1 MMPRILCNRMKYTLL
16 LLLTLLCEI
25 AYPQAPGTTVKGTVT
40 SSAGALPGV
49 SIYVKNNPRTATTTD
64 ENGQYSFVV
73 PENSTLVFSFI
84 GYKNQVINAGSK
96 TLINVVMQ
104 SEDKALGEVV
114 VVGYGKQKAPTVT
127 GAISTV
133 SGGELVSTP
142 VSNITNMLI
151 GRAAGI
157 SGIQS
162 SGEPGQNA
170 ATIRIR
176 GIATLN
182 GQDPLIVIDGVQQP
196 AEQPYVVLN
205 AMDANEIESISILK
219 DASATAVYGIRG
231 ANGVIIVTT
240 KRGKT
245 NRPKFSFS
253 ANEGYTKATSLLPIL
268 GSYEYALFR
277 NEGVYNARAAGNTS
291 FDNLL
296 FTDDEL
302 WKFKNNRDYTTQE
315 VDAMTLTA
323 DQKNALKNSPAL
335 YYTSHNY
342 FKETFAGQGKQQQY
356 NLNVSGGSSKVKYFT
371 SLGYYHQQGILA
383 NTSYGDANTNSD
395 FHRYNFR
402 SNFDIDVFHNFQIS
416 VNLAGQSSVSR
427 FPSGGYGPDDIGDR
441 YQNIIQGI
449 FESSPFVGPGIV
461 DGHLVNGFIGTSG
474 DGINPLVGKG
484 GSGVSPFTSL
494 LSSSVVTQYLTTL
507 TSTVTLK
514 HQMDYLT
521 DGLNANARIAYDDS
535 YTKGF
540 YEQKSIPQ
548 YKAMRDPAN
557 PANILFT
564 GGQLSP
570 NSTSDNWGNSA
581 WRKVYVEA
589 SIDYQHSFGNH
600 NVSALVLGNAQK
612 YTANGMSFNTPS
624 GLMGLVGRATYNF
637 KERYL
642 VEFSMGLNGTENFAP
657 KKRFGYF
664 PAVSAGWVI
673 SKEPLF
679 PENKW
684 VTWIKLR
691 GSYGEVGN
699 DQMNN
704 RRYLYLP
711 NSWAYSGYGYYFGNS
726 NGSSANPYYS
736 GATET
741 ALGNQEITWERAKKL
756 NLAAD
761 LRFIKDKLSITGS
774 LFKEKRN
781 NILVTLQTIPA
792 TYGVPSSSVPPS
804 NLGRVTN
811 QGYEIELGWNDN
823 IGKVNYFVKSNF
835 SYAKNKIEYM
845 AEPPYAYPWMNQT
858 GYSIGQYKGY
868 ITDGFYNT
876 QKELSNRPY
885 NTNGNNAR
893 LGDVRYKDINGDG
906 IIDNKDQVPIGYSN
920 LPRIAF
926 NLSLG
931 FSYKGFDV
939 SALFIGTAQGSFPQ
953 SGYILSTPY
962 AKNVGAVFQ
971 PYYDGHWTAEKYAKG
986 EKITYPE
993 FSFAGS
999 GPNNLFSDF
1008 WLKSNDFKRLKN
1020 LEIGYSVQNRR
1031 FLTRTHI
1038 SGIRIYANGNNLITW
1053 SKQVM
1058 KGIDPELADDGK
1070 SSMGYI
1076 YPLTKTFNFGTNIQF

>member
-1 MMPRILCNRMKYTLL
+1 MILRILCNLL
-16 LLLTLLCEI
+16 LLLTFYEVN
-25 AYPQAPGTTVKGTVT
+25 AQTTIKGTV
-40 SSAGALPGV
+40 SSSSGNLPGV
-49 SIYVKNNPRTATTTD
+49 SIYVKTNSKIATKTD
-64 ENGQYSFVV
+64 ESGQYSLAV
-73 PENSTLVFSFI
+73 PANSTLVFSFI
-84 GYKNQVINAGSK
+84 GFKSLELRTGTN
-96 TLINVVMQ
+96 TLMNVVMQ
-104 SEDKALGEVV
+104 SEDKGLNEVV

-133 SGGELVSTP
+133 SGGELISTP
-142 VSNITNMLI
+142 VSNITNMLV
-151 GRAAGI
+151 GRASGI
-157 SGIQS
+157 SAVQS

-205 AMDANEIESISILK
+205 AMDANEIESISVLK

-253 ANEGYTKATSLLPIL
+253 ANSGYTKATSLLPIL

-291 FDNLL
+291 YDNLL

-302 WKFKNNRDYTTQE
+302 WKFKNNRDYTTAE
-315 VDAMTLTA
+315 VDAMSITA
-323 DQKNALKNSPAL
+323 EQKASLKNSPAL
-335 YYTSHNY
+335 YYGSHNY
-342 FKETFAGQGKQQQY
+342 YKEIFGGQGKQQQY
-356 NLNVSGGSSKVKYFT
+356 NLNVSGGTEKIKYFT
-371 SLGYYHQQGILA
+371 SLGYYHQQGILE
-383 NTSYGDANTNSD
+383 NTSYGGANTNSN
-395 FHRYNFR
+395 FQRYNFR
-402 SNFDIDVFHNFQIS
+402 SNFDIDVFRNFQIS

-427 FPSGGYGPDDIGDR
+427 YPSGGYGPSDIGDR

-449 FESSPFVGPGIV
+449 FESSPFVGPGII
-461 DGHLVNGFIGTSG
+461 DGHLVSSYIGTSG
-474 DGINPLVGKG
+474 DGINPLIGKG
-484 GSGVSPFTSL
+484 GTGISPLTSL

-514 HQMDYLT
+514 HQMDYLAK
-521 DGLNANARIAYDDS
+521 GLNANARIAYDDS

-548 YKAMRDPAN
+548 YSAMRNPAN
-557 PANILFT
+557 PNDIIFT
-564 GGQLSP
+564 GGQLNP
-570 NSTSDNWGNSA
+570 NSTSDNWGNGS
-581 WRKVYVEA
+581 WRKLYVEA

-612 YTANGMSFNTPS
+612 YTANSMAFNTPS
-624 GLMGLVGRATYNF
+624 GLMGLVGRATYNYS
-637 KERYL
+637 ERYL

-657 KKRFGYF
+657 SKRFGYF
-664 PAVSAGWVI
+664 PAVSAGWVA
-673 SKEPLF
+673 SKEPFF

-684 VTWIKLR
+684 VTWVKFR

-699 DQMNN
+699 DQMGN

-711 NSWAYSGYGYYFGNS
+711 NSWAYSGYGYNFGNS
-726 NGSSANPYYS
+726 NGSSSNPSYG

-741 ALGNQEITWERAKKL
+741 ALGNPEVTWERAKKL

-761 LRFIKDKLSITGS
+761 LRFIDDKLSVSGS
-774 LFKEKRN
+774 LFKEDRN

-804 NLGRVTN
+804 NLGKVTN
-811 QGYEIELGWNDN
+811 KGYEIELGWTDK
-823 IGKVNYFVKSNF
+823 IGKVNYFLKGNF

-845 AEPPYAYPWMNQT
+845 AEPPYAYPWMNET

-868 ITDGFYNT
+868 VTNGFYNT
-876 QKELSNRPY
+876 QHELNNRPY

-893 LGDVRYKDINGDG
+893 LGDVKYKDINGDG

-931 FSYKGFDV
+931 FSYKGFDL
-939 SALFIGTAQGSFPQ
+939 SALFIGSAQGSFPQ
-953 SGYILSTPY
+953 SGYVLSSPY

-993 FSFAGS
+993 FSFSGS

-1020 LEIGYSVQNRR
+1020 LEIGYSLQNRR
-1031 FLTRTHI
+1031 LLTRAHI
-1038 SGIRIYANGNNLITW
+1038 GSIRIYANGNNLITW

-1070 SSMGYI
+1070 SSMGYL

>member
-1 MMPRILCNRMKYTLL
+1 MMSRILCNRMKYTLL

-25 AYPQAPGTTVKGTVT
+25 AYPQAPGSTVKGTVT

-323 DQKNALKNSPAL
+323 EQKNALKNSPAL

-416 VNLAGQSSVSR
+416 VNLAGQSSISR

-521 DGLNANARIAYDDS
+521 DGLNANAKIAYDDS

-657 KKRFGYF
+657 AKRFGYF

>member
-1 MMPRILCNRMKYTLL
+1 MKYTLL

>member
-1 MMPRILCNRMKYTLL
+1 MMSRILCNRMKYTLL
-16 LLLTLLCEI
+16 LLLTLLCKI
-25 AYPQAPGTTVKGTVT
+25 AYPQTPGSIVKGTVT

-49 SIYVKNNPRTATTTD
+49 SIYVKNNPRAATTTD

-73 PENSTLVFSFI
+73 PENATLVFSFI
-84 GYKNQVINAGSK
+84 GYKNQVINVGSK

-133 SGGELVSTP
+133 AGGELVSTP

-315 VDAMTLTA
+315 VDAMSITA

-416 VNLAGQSSVSR
+416 VNLAGQSSISR

-484 GSGVSPFTSL
+484 GSGISPFTSL

-570 NSTSDNWGNSA
+570 NSTSDNWGNGA

-657 KKRFGYF
+657 AKRFGYF
-664 PAVSAGWVI
+664 PAVSAGWVV

-823 IGKVNYFVKSNF
+823 IGKVSYFVKSNF

-868 ITDGFYNT
+868 VTDGFYNT
-876 QKELSNRPY
+876 QKELNNRPY

-926 NLSLG
+926 NLSVG

-1031 FLTRTHI
+1031 FLTKTHI

>member
-1 MMPRILCNRMKYTLL
+1 MMPRILLNGMKYMLL
-16 LLLTLLCEI
+16 LLLIILCEPV
-25 AYPQAPGTTVKGTVT
+25 YPQAPGNTVKGTVT
-40 SSAGALPGV
+40 SAAGALPGV
-49 SIYVKNNPRTATTTD
+49 SIYVKNNPRAATKTD

-73 PENSTLVFSFI
+73 PENATLVFSFI
-84 GYKNQVINAGSK
+84 GYRNYEVNAGSK

-104 SEDKALGEVV
+104 SEDKALNEVV

-133 SGGELVSTP
+133 AGAELVSTP

-302 WKFKNNRDYTTQE
+302 WKFKNNRDYTQQE

-323 DQKNALKNSPAL
+323 DQKTALKSSPAL
-335 YYTSHNY
+335 YYNSHNY
-342 FKETFAGQGKQQQY
+342 FKETFGGQGKQQQY

-383 NTSYGDANTNSD
+383 NTSYGDANTNSN

-416 VNLAGQSSVSR
+416 VNLAGQSSISR

-484 GSGVSPFTSL
+484 GSGVSPITSL

-570 NSTSDNWGNSA
+570 NSTSDNWGNGA

-589 SIDYQHSFGNH
+589 SIDYLHSFGNH

-657 KKRFGYF
+657 AKRFGYF
-664 PAVSAGWVI
+664 PAVSAGWII

-699 DQMNN
+699 DQMNK

-741 ALGNQEITWERAKKL
+741 ALGNQEVTWERAKKL

-774 LFKEKRN
+774 LFKENRN

-804 NLGRVTN
+804 NLGKVTN
-811 QGYEIELGWNDN
+811 QGYEIELGWNDM
-823 IGKVNYFVKSNF
+823 IGKVSYFVKSNF

-906 IIDNKDQVPIGYSN
+906 IIDTKDQVPIGYSN

-931 FSYKGFDV
+931 FSYKGFDI

-999 GPNNLFSDF
+999 GPNNLFSDL

-1038 SGIRIYANGNNLITW
+1038 SGIRFYANGNNLITW

>member
-1 MMPRILCNRMKYTLL
+1 MMSRILCNRMKYALL
-16 LLLTLLCEI
+16 LLLALLCQI
-25 AYPQAPGTTVKGTVT
+25 AYPQAPGITVKGTVT
-40 SSAGALPGV
+40 SGAGPLPGV

-64 ENGQYSFVV
+64 EKGQYSFVV
-73 PENSTLVFSFI
+73 PENATLVFSFI
-84 GYKNQVINAGSK
+84 GYKNQVINAGGK

-162 SGEPGQNA
+162 SGEPGRNA

-240 KRGKT
+240 KRGRT

-315 VDAMTLTA
+315 VDAMSITA
-323 DQKNALKNSPAL
+323 DQKNALKNSAAL

-427 FPSGGYGPDDIGDR
+427 FPSGGYGPEDIGDR

-449 FESSPFVGPGIV
+449 FESSPFVGPGII

-484 GSGVSPFTSL
+484 GSGISPFTSL

-535 YTKGF
+535 YTKEF

-570 NSTSDNWGNSA
+570 NSTSDNWGNGA
-581 WRKVYVEA
+581 WRKVYIEA

-657 KKRFGYF
+657 AKRFGYF
-664 PAVSAGWVI
+664 PAVSAGWVV

-699 DQMNN
+699 DQMNK

-711 NSWAYSGYGYYFGNS
+711 NSWGYSGYGYYFGNS
-726 NGSSANPYYS
+726 NGSSTNPYYS

-761 LRFIKDKLSITGS
+761 LRFISDKLSITCS

-811 QGYEIELGWNDN
+811 QGYEIELGWNDK
-823 IGKVNYFVKSNF
+823 IGKVSYFVKSNF

-845 AEPPYAYPWMNQT
+845 AEPPYAYPWMNET

-876 QKELSNRPY
+876 QKELNNRSY

-906 IIDNKDQVPIGYSN
+906 IIDNKDEVPIGYSN

-931 FSYKGFDV
+931 FSYKGFDI

-1020 LEIGYSVQNRR
+1020 VEIGYSVQNRR
-1031 FLTRTHI
+1031 FLTRAHI
-1038 SGIRIYANGNNLITW
+1038 GGIRIYANGNNLITW